1 MFYCRSWDIPNSQHR
16 PEDLWFVIGAP
27 SNGILTEK
35 ICWSLMV
42 VDRDVRTV
50 LGSAE
55 LRADSASLA
64 VVSRLVRLMHLRM
77 ED

>member
-1 MFYCRSWDIPNSQHR
+1 M
-16 PEDLWFVIGAP
+16 IGAP

-55 LRADSASLA
+55 LKAESASLT
-64 VVSRLVRLMHLRM
+64 VVSRLVRPSASWEGGLTGSWDLA
-77 ED
+77 